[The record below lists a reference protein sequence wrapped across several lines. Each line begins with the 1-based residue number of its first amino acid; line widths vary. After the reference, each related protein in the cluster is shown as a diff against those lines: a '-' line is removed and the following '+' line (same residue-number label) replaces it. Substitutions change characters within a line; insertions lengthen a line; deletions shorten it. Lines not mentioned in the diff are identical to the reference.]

1 MNEKRVILMTKL
13 ANYEQKHKR
22 QLQEAGGYYRSDYIG
37 IQLLKNFFRVTVI
50 YLIGLIFWCCYH
62 FEELMEKLNTM
73 DLKGTVR
80 GMLIVYLLLAAAW
93 LLITYIAGTIWF
105 YRGEKIRQT
114 YRNMLGHLLMEYDCE
129 RPLRPKRREK
139 NRKHGG
145 TDYDTTVEL

>member
-1 MNEKRVILMTKL
+1 
-13 ANYEQKHKR
+13 
-22 QLQEAGGYYRSDYIG
+22 
-37 IQLLKNFFRVTVI
+37 
-50 YLIGLIFWCCYH
+50 
-62 FEELMEKLNTM
+62 
-73 DLKGTVR
+73 
-80 GMLIVYLLLAAAW
+80 MLIVYLLLAAAW

-114 YRNMLGHLLMEYDCE
+114 YRYMLGHLLMEYDCE